1 MIANLRTLPN
11 QLTLVRFLLVPA
23 LWIIAVLGKGE
34 AIGFGM
40 AIALASDFLDG
51 PLARR
56 LELTSEF
63 GARFDSVADQLLQLS
78 AIVWVFML
86 MPEIFADNLLASTLA
101 IAVYLA
107 SLAVGVLKFKRIANL
122 HLHVSKASGLLL
134 YVFLIHAFS
143 TGQYSPV
150 LFLLACWGLIVSS
163 SETLALQLI
172 SSQVDEHIGSVIFL
186 YVPPDHFLRK
196 LARRLP

>member
-134 YVFLIHAFS
+134 YVFLIDAFS